1 MWTNLRLKSSRGPI
15 FFGCSHHTF
24 VFYIQEPMRVS
35 HWLLGGNIYASGK
48 GKRKVTILKHIE
60 PSVVLNKAYSQGKLF
75 YQSLN
80 CSGEGN
86 GSPLQYSCLE
96 NPMDGGAW

>member
-1 MWTNLRLKSSRGPI
+1 MINSGWVSDSQGKQWRKKSLP
-15 FFGCSHHTF
+15 
-24 VFYIQEPMRVS
+24 VS
-35 HWLLGGNIYASGK
+35 GRE
-48 GKRKVTILKHIE
+48 KRKVTILKHIE
-60 PSVVLNKAYSQGKLF
+60 PSVVLNKAYSQEKLL

-96 NPMDGGAW
+96 NPMDGRAW